1 MKSIRRK
8 ICIITS
14 NRADYSICLPILKEI
29 NKRSSIELQIM
40 VTGMHLS
47 PEFGKTIDLIESDGF
62 TISEKVEM
70 LVSSDSPEG
79 ISKSIG
85 LGVIGFAQV
94 FSKNR
99 PDILVVLADRYE
111 MYASALAA
119 LPFQLPLAHI
129 EGGDLTLGAFDDSLR
144 HSITKFSHL
153 HFVSTF
159 EYKKRVIQLGEEP
172 WRVLVSG
179 APSLDTL
186 KNYKA
191 PSKKILEEKYK
202 IPLSIP
208 PLLITFH
215 PVTKEFENVEY
226 QINELLKA
234 VKKIHLPKIFTR
246 PNADTGG
253 RVIAEAIRKFITC
266 NDNTYLIDNFGSY
279 DYLGML
285 HYSCALVG
293 NSSSGIIEAPTL
305 RLPVVNIGTRQRGR
319 IQARNV
325 INVEYS
331 HSEIISG
338 IKHAI
343 SNTFIKSLNGM
354 KNPYGNGKAAQIIVD
369 KLEMIKIDKKL
380 LSKEFFDL

>member
-226 QINELLKA
+226 QINELLKE
-234 VKKIHLPKIFTR
+234 I
-246 PNADTGG
+246 G
-253 RVIAEAIRKFITC
+253 RAHV
-266 NDNTYLIDNFGSY
+266 
-279 DYLGML
+279 
-285 HYSCALVG
+285 
-293 NSSSGIIEAPTL
+293 
-305 RLPVVNIGTRQRGR
+305 
-319 IQARNV
+319 
-325 INVEYS
+325 
-331 HSEIISG
+331 
-338 IKHAI
+338 
-343 SNTFIKSLNGM
+343 
-354 KNPYGNGKAAQIIVD
+354 
-369 KLEMIKIDKKL
+369 
-380 LSKEFFDL
+380 